1 MLEKYVLSKVAF
13 WSLHLLLLQII
24 GVDLTDEGKYTC
36 IADNGRGI
44 PAEAEMNLGVDN
56 AKDLPAQI
64 VEPESSDLVMSLG
77 VPAHFKC
84 LAFGYPK
91 PTVTW

>member
-1 MLEKYVLSKVAF
+1 MDLS
-13 WSLHLLLLQII
+13 
-24 GVDLTDEGKYTC
+24 DEGKYTC

-44 PAEAEMNLGVDN
+44 PSEAQLTLAVDN
-56 AKDLPAQI
+56 ARDLPAQI

-84 LAFGYPK
+84 LAFGHPK